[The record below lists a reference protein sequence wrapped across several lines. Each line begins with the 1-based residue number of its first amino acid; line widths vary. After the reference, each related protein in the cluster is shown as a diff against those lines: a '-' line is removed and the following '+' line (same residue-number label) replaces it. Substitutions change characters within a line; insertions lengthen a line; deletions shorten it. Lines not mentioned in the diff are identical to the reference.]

1 MKAAVNKIAWSVGVF
16 FVLLIIGFGS
26 GALYIINET
35 QQVVITQF
43 GKPVGDPI
51 VLAGLHFKTPFIQQ
65 AHYFEK
71 RLLNWDG
78 DPNQIPTKDKKYI
91 WVDTIARWKI
101 IDPLKFLQSVGNEMG
116 AQSRLDDII
125 NSATRDVVTGHLLVE
140 TVRNTNRILD
150 AKEEEGEDVIVT
162 EEALE
167 RIEVG
172 RHMLTRAILEKA
184 RPLAPQYGIDIIDVR
199 IKRVNYVEDVRNKVY
214 DRMIAERKR
223 AAEKYRSEGQGKSA
237 EIQGQVAKE
246 LKQITS
252 EAYRQA
258 QILTGKADAEAI
270 SIYAQAYNEDPDFY
284 SFLKTLETYQSTIDD
299 KSTVILTTDSD
310 YYKYL
315 KTLGVKKGDASN

>member
-1 MKAAVNKIAWSVGVF
+1 MKGLRLTIMIFTTLFVIVIAFFAIGV
-16 FVLLIIGFGS
+16 I
-26 GALYIINET
+26 YIINEG

-43 GKPVGDPI
+43 GKPVGNPI
-51 VLAGLHFKTPFIQQ
+51 TSAGLHFKQPLIQE

-71 RLLNWDG
+71 RLLDWDG

-91 WVDTIARWKI
+91 WVDTTARWKI
-101 IDPLKFLQSVGNEMG
+101 IDALKFLQSVGNEMS
-116 AQSRLDDII
+116 AQGRLDDII
-125 NSATRDVVTGHLLVE
+125 NSATRDVVTSHLLVE
-140 TVRNTNRILD
+140 AVRDSNRILESR
-150 AKEEEGEDVIVT
+150 AEGEDVIVT
-162 EEALE
+162 DEALE

-172 RHMLTRAILEKA
+172 RKMLEGAILEKA
-184 RPLAPQYGIDIIDVR
+184 KVLAPQYGIDIVDVR

-237 EIQGQVAKE
+237 EIEGQVAKE
-246 LKQITS
+246 LKAITS

-258 QILTGKADAEAI
+258 QIITGKADAEAI
-270 SIYAQAYNEDPDFY
+270 SIYATAYSQNPDFY
-284 SFLKTLETYQSTIDD
+284 SFMKTLETYKDTIDE

-315 KTLGVKKGDASN
+315 KSLEVLK

>member
-1 MKAAVNKIAWSVGVF
+1 MKEGMLGTILGIFVVLVILVIAA
-16 FVLLIIGFGS
+16 FGS
-26 GALYIINET
+26 GALFIIDET
-35 QQVVITQF
+35 KQVVITQF
-43 GKPVGDPI
+43 GKPVGQPI
-51 VLAGLHFKTPFIQQ
+51 ISAGLHFKTPFVQQ

-71 RLLNWDG
+71 RILNWDG

-91 WVDTIARWKI
+91 WVDTTARWKI
-101 IDPLKFLQSVGNEMG
+101 IDALKFLQSVGNEMG

-125 NSATRDVVTGHLLVE
+125 NSATRDAVTNHLLVDA
-140 TVRNTNRILD
+140 VRDSNRILES
-150 AKEEEGEDVIVT
+150 KELGEDAIFAD
-162 EEALE
+162 EALE

-172 RHMLTRAILEKA
+172 RQQLTRAILEKTKV
-184 RPLAPQYGIDIIDVR
+184 LAPQYGIEIVDVR

-237 EIQGQVAKE
+237 EISGQVGKE

-258 QILTGKADAEAI
+258 QGVVGKADAEAI
-270 SIYAQAYNEDPDFY
+270 NIYAQAYSQDPDFY
-284 SFLKTLETYQSTIDD
+284 SFLKTLETYQKTIDEKSTI
-299 KSTVILTTDSD
+299 ILTTDSD

-315 KTLGVKKGDASN
+315 KGLEHIK